1 MPQSLAHMVTHLV
14 FSTKNRRPLIQ
25 PEIQAEL
32 TPYVAGIL
40 KQWKSP
46 AIEIVCL
53 PDHAHIL
60 FCLSKNFA
68 LAKLVEEIKKGSS
81 KWLKSKSP
89 DLRDFY
95 WQAGYGA
102 FSVSQS
108 NVKSVRAYILRQEE
122 HHRKTTFQEEFRAFL
137 LRHHVEFDEQYVW
150 D

>member
-1 MPQSLAHMVTHLV
+1 MVTHLV

-25 PEIQAEL
+25 PELQTE
-32 TPYVAGIL
+32 VAAYIGGIL
-40 KQWKSP
+40 SQWKSP
-46 AIEIVCL
+46 PIEIACL
-53 PDHAHIL
+53 PDHAHVL

-108 NVKSVRAYILRQEE
+108 NVESVRAYILRQEE

-137 LRHHVEFDEQYVW
+137 ARHHVEFDEQYVW